1 MKKVLCTVL
10 ALAMALALLA
20 GCGGAPASSGSTAA
34 SGSAGNAENAT
45 IKVAALVSGYE
56 NTYPGMWQEV
66 CDAFTAQ
73 TGINV
78 ELTLEQNLEDVLNA
92 SMQGGDYPDVIH
104 LATGRPAGL
113 TEQFIN
119 GKMIADITDVL
130 DILIVAFLIYKVLG
144 FIRETRAEQLAKGLL
159 VLVVITMLSEV
170 LHLYTLHWLLSGL
183 MTVGLVAI
191 VVIFQPEL
199 RRGLEYLGRSRISN
213 VFGEVNKEE
222 AKHIVG
228 EFVEAIEAMSSTRTG
243 ALIVIERQTA
253 LNDIIET
260 GTIINTDISAQMIG
274 TIFYEGT
281 PLHDG
286 AVIVRGDRLYAAGC
300 VLPLTQ
306 NKDLNKELGT
316 RHRAGIGI
324 TENSDA
330 LVIIVSEETGVISI
344 AQNGKLTRFLD
355 GKKIEKTLLNLY
367 LEEEVKVPFTE
378 RLRRLLK
385 GGQRC

>member
-1 MKKVLCTVL
+1 MEVFVDRIS
-10 ALAMALALLA
+10 
-20 GCGGAPASSGSTAA
+20 ASVG
-34 SGSAGNAENAT
+34 
-45 IKVAALVSGYE
+45 
-56 NTYPGMWQEV
+56 
-66 CDAFTAQ
+66 
-73 TGINV
+73 
-78 ELTLEQNLEDVLNA
+78 
-92 SMQGGDYPDVIH
+92 
-104 LATGRPAGL
+104 
-113 TEQFIN
+113 
-119 GKMIADITDVL
+119 ITDVL

-213 VFGEVNKEE
+213 VFGEVNQEE